1 MTCTRLRVAL
11 VFLNE
16 ELSMHT
22 NWALFAMGKYFS
34 ARQGELLDDK
44 LKRFR
49 SSTLDTRIQLVDR
62 VNQLEDDLSRT
73 LLLLQALTETCIA
86 KGVLTREELAAMAE
100 QVDLSDGVADGK
112 LDLQTIRP
120 PVVDGP
126 VIETTTEEYL
136 QKLEDEGEETLG

>member
-1 MTCTRLRVAL
+1 ML
-11 VFLNE
+11 
-16 ELSMHT
+16 T
-22 NWALFAMGKYFS
+22 NWTSLAISKYFS
-34 ARQGELLDDK
+34 TRHGELLDDK

-49 SSTLDTRIQLVDR
+49 SNTLDTRIQLVDR

-73 LLLLQALTETCIA
+73 LLLLQALTEACIA

-120 PVVDGP
+120 PAVEGEVD
-126 VIETTTEEYL
+126 ETTTEEYL
-136 QKLEDEGEETLG
+136 QKLEEEEESTRG

>member
-1 MTCTRLRVAL
+1 MLT
-11 VFLNE
+11 NWSS
-16 ELSMHT
+16 LSMS
-22 NWALFAMGKYFS
+22 KYFG
-34 ARQGELLDDK
+34 ARHGELLDDK

-49 SSTLDTRIQLVDR
+49 ASALDTRIQLVDR
-62 VNQLEDDLSRT
+62 VTQLEDDLSRT

-86 KGVLTREELAAMAE
+86 KGMLTREELATMAE

-120 PVVDGP
+120 PLVDGP

-136 QKLEDEGEETLG
+136 QKLEDEGE